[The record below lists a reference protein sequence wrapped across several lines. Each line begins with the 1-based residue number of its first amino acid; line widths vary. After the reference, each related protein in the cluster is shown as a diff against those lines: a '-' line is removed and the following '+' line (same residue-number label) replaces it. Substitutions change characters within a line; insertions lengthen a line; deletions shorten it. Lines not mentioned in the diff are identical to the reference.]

1 MLQYGHKLSMF
12 FIIDLIDC
20 LFILF
25 QLFISEI
32 LKIKFIEMFIQNYHY
47 YSILN
52 NFFKRGGVIMSIT
65 DSLNDL
71 WSKMQSEFNKINE
84 KMDQKFK
91 EQEEK
96 FNKSLQELEERVDQK
111 FIEQEQKFNK
121 SMQELEERVDQ
132 KFIEQEQKFNKSMQ
146 ELEERVDQKFIKQEE
161 IINNK
166 FKEQEEKS
174 NDNFNKIYDKLDIII
189 NVNLAQILNEQ
200 TRTRIELNKKIDDY
214 IATKN
219 EFENKRKIANE

>member
-47 YSILN
+47 YSILS

-71 WSKMQSEFNKINE
+71 WSKMQGEFNKINE

-96 FNKSLQELEERVDQK
+96 FNKSMRKLEERVDQK
-111 FIEQEQKFNK
+111 FIEQEQKFNNKFKEQEEKFNK
-121 SMQELEERVDQ
+121 SMRELEERV
-132 KFIEQEQKFNKSMQ
+132 E
-146 ELEERVDQKFIKQEE
+146 QKFIKQEE
-161 IINNK
+161 NINNK